1 MRENQR
7 ESERRICKIK
17 NYIRESRLKKGYSQE
32 NLGEILGISQNSY
45 QKLETGKTKL
55 TLERFFEIS
64 ICLDISIYQLLSTE
78 EKENLSKKIM
88 MKIINS

>member
-1 MRENQR
+1 M
-7 ESERRICKIK
+7 
-17 NYIRESRLKKGYSQE
+17 RESRLKKGYSQE